1 LALERDVR
9 HVRNYNSKYEREIEE
24 ENSAYQNQVRKNNS
38 LMGDIDKLEALLKE
52 KSMECED
59 IKRELRKT
67 QNLFGQVDDD
77 NRLLEI
83 DIEKYKEAIRALS
96 LQNDELVNE
105 LDKITEQ
112 DESIRYIL
120 NRKSRIDS

>member
-1 LALERDVR
+1 
-9 HVRNYNSKYEREIEE
+9 
-24 ENSAYQNQVRKNNS
+24 
-38 LMGDIDKLEALLKE
+38 MGDIDKLETILKE